1 MIITCN
7 NIIIIYHPSDKNCLL
22 LNVNWHNIMI
32 VVCTVKHP
40 KKTDT
45 MAMMTP
51 SLAPNWNDSVGVWN
65 TVRK

>member
-7 NIIIIYHPSDKNCLL
+7 DIIMYHRLSDKNCLL
-22 LNVNWHNIMI
+22 LNFKWHNIMI

-40 KKTDT
+40 KKTDV

-51 SLAPNWNDSVGVWN
+51 SLAPNWNDSVGVW
-65 TVRK
+65 